1 MEIEIGLLVAIWGLI
16 DQVIAHEMVH
26 VLQHQNTYSNDP
38 SVNGSSRATLLSKGS
53 AEFIHGSDDIG
64 EVLNAVGT
72 GNGDW
77 TADDHVSAVYLADKF
92 LDSEIKK
99 SKLHSCMYNKFH
111 CK

>member
-1 MEIEIGLLVAIWGLI
+1 
-16 DQVIAHEMVH
+16 MVH

-72 GNGDW
+72 G
-77 TADDHVSAVYLADKF
+77 T
-92 LDSEIKK
+92 EIG
-99 SKLHSCMYNKFH
+99 LPMTMFQQFI
-111 CK
+111 